1 MQRQANGQQMAQP
14 AAMQPAAQ
22 QQRNGVPNGGQGQN
36 QVPAMASSGQNGQMH
51 ANNVQMRVPQGGL
64 PNGMQNGAAMAA
76 RMAGMQGMPQAQQ
89 AIMAQQQ
96 QRLNSG
102 SPEQN
107 MNMQFMIQQQQ
118 MNRAQMQMQQLSQ
131 PGNLANAHLVGAAGL
146 NGMNNPAMIAAMA
159 KQMSQ
164 AQQNGGMNGAM
175 SASSPR
181 MGQAVPQQLSSGHV
195 PAINQIAS
203 HISAQNPQYSPDT
216 VNRMAAKQ
224 LMGNAMGNAMGNPMG
239 NAYARQNALNAAAGA
254 NAAGMGNN
262 MANMNMTMNVNNMNM
277 GMGMNGMQ
285 MGFGNQNGSPSMAN
299 MAMNMNM
306 GGQQG
311 QGNVSPVQNQNYNQ
325 QLRLQQQQ
333 AMQRQMAGSPAMG
346 MSMNGMANS
355 RSATPQQGHQR
366 VGSGSAMEASLS
378 PGGQGRPGSMHG
390 HTGSSGSVPPGSR

>member
-1 MQRQANGQQMAQP
+1 MQQRQANGQQIAQP
-14 AAMQPAAQ
+14 AAMQAAAQ
-22 QQRNGVPNGGQGQN
+22 QQRNGVPNGAQGQN
-36 QVPAMASSGQNGQMH
+36 QVAAMAASGQNGQMQ
-51 ANNVQMRVPQGGL
+51 ANNMQMRVPQGGL

-89 AIMAQQQ
+89 AIMAQQ

-131 PGNLANAHLVGAAGL
+131 PGNLANAHLVGASGL
-146 NGMNNPAMIAAMA
+146 SGMNNPAMIAAMA

-175 SASSPR
+175 SAASPR
-181 MGQAVPQQLSSGHV
+181 MSQAAPGPQQLSSGHV

-224 LMGNAMGNAMGNPMG
+224 LMGNA
-239 NAYARQNALNAAAGA
+239 YQARQNALNAAAGA
-254 NAAGMGNN
+254 SAAGMGNN
-262 MANMNMTMNVNNMNM
+262 MASMGMNMNMNNMNM

-311 QGNVSPVQNQNYNQ
+311 QGSVSPVQNANYNQ
-325 QLRLQQQQ
+325 QLRMQQQA

-346 MSMNGMANS
+346 MSMNGMSNS

-378 PGGQGRPGSMHG
+378 PGAQGRPGSMHG